1 MSSDGSLPSFDV
13 VYVQEFPFVWRS
25 LRGLGVRTGDVD
37 DATQEVFLTVHRR
50 LATFRGESAIRT
62 WLFGIVRNVAFKHRR
77 RLARK
82 PTSNE
87 VPEAEPL
94 QPGPSPIERA
104 QENEAAAFVQQ
115 FLAQLNDKKREIF
128 ILAVLEEMNMVE
140 VAAALSIPLNTAY
153 TRLRSARAD
162 FQKALAK
169 RRRADEAFGSAS
181 ATVAATITASPT
193 DPEGDR

>member
-1 MSSDGSLPSFDV
+1 MSSDSSVPSFDV

-25 LRGLGVRTGDVD
+25 LRGLGVRDGDLD
-37 DATQEVFLTVHRR
+37 DAAQEVFLTVHRR
-50 LATFRGESAIRT
+50 LSTFRGESAIRT

-82 PTSNE
+82 PTSS
-87 VPEAEPL
+87 EAPATEPL
-94 QPGPSPIERA
+94 QPGPSPFERA
-104 QENEAAAFVQQ
+104 QDNEAAAFVQR

-128 ILAVLEEMNMVE
+128 VLAVLEEMNMVD
-140 VAAALSIPLNTAY
+140 VAAALSIPVNTAY

-162 FQKALAK
+162 FQKALVK
-169 RRRADEAFGSAS
+169 KRRADEAFNSRNAGS
-181 ATVAATITASPT
+181 ITDSPT